1 MSPYL
6 PTAAELFEE
15 LELLSW
21 LEQDRAT
28 PIALVRKPGAA
39 RPCVAKALFPEIK
52 QDERALSRF
61 CNEIYLHSQIRH
73 RNVVRSIEY
82 IRGASFL
89 GFTMEYLSGGTL
101 AGLIERKGAFSVRE
115 ALAVILDIASGLK
128 AIHDAGFV
136 HCDVKPENILLSASG
151 RAKIADLGIA
161 QPNFFGSDDS
171 RAVAGSLEYMSPEQL
186 SIGTCDARSDVYSLG
201 LIAFELLS
209 GHQPFDVSDPKES
222 LRRRLNQDAP
232 TVSAIA
238 PSVPSWLDRL
248 IASMLSRSVELRPQS
263 MGEVIHVIRRGRALQ
278 RARTA
283 SGRLLA

>member
-6 PTAAELFEE
+6 PPAAELFEE
-15 LELLSW
+15 MELLSW

-52 QDERALSRF
+52 QDERALARF

-82 IRGASFL
+82 IRGERFL

-101 AGLIERKGAFSVRE
+101 AGLIERKGSFSVRE
-115 ALAVILDIASGLK
+115 TLAVVLDIASGLK

-136 HCDVKPENILLSASG
+136 HCDVKPENVLLSASG

-161 QPNFFGSDDS
+161 QPNFFGAGDDG
-171 RAVAGSLEYMSPEQL
+171 AITGSLEYISPEQL
-186 SIGTCDARSDVYSLG
+186 SVGECDARSDIYSLG
-201 LIAFELLS
+201 LIAYELLT
-209 GHQPFDVSDPKES
+209 GQQPFDGADPKES
-222 LRRRLNQDAP
+222 LRRR
-232 TVSAIA
+232 VHHEI
-238 PSVPSWLDRL
+238 
-248 IASMLSRSVELRPQS
+248 
-263 MGEVIHVIRRGRALQ
+263 GRAHV
-278 RARTA
+278 
-283 SGRLLA
+283 